1 MKTTERICATLLTTL
16 APVTALAAT
25 GGREDTS
32 GIFVW
37 AFLGLCA
44 LIVAAQVV
52 PAILMAVGAVKG
64 AAEGLRERR
73 ETATETATHT

>member
-1 MKTTERICATLLTTL
+1 MKTTTRIYATLLTTL
-16 APVTALAAT
+16 APVTALAGTA
-25 GGREDTS
+25 GREDTS
-32 GIFVW
+32 GILVW

-64 AAEGLRERR
+64 AAEGLKAHRAVEAAPHR
-73 ETATETATHT
+73 

>member
-1 MKTTERICATLLTTL
+1 MQTTTRAAAIATIATI
-16 APVTALAAT
+16 ANAATALAAT
-25 GGREDTS
+25 GTRVDHS

-37 AFLGLCA
+37 AFLGFCA

-64 AAEGLRERR
+64 AAAGIREHQ
-73 ETATETATHT
+73 ATRIPVR